1 MLRSGVVYH
10 LCCPRCS
17 ACYVGSTN
25 RHLQTRVKEHHDK
38 PGPMKIHLT
47 QCKTAITDDNIKIL
61 QQTARGE
68 NFLLTLEALHI
79 RERKPKLNTKDEWR
93 SRELTIK
100 L

>member
-1 MLRSGVVYH
+1 MKTH
-10 LCCPRCS
+10 L
-17 ACYVGSTN
+17 G
-25 RHLQTRVKEHHDK
+25 
-38 PGPMKIHLT
+38 
-47 QCKTAITDDNIKIL
+47 QCKTSIPEENIDIL
-61 QQTARGE
+61 QQTAKGE